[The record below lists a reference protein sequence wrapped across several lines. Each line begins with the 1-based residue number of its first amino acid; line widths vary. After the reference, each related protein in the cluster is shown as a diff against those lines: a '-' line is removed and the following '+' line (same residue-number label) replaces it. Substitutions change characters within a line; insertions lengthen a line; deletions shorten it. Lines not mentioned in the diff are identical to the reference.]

1 MHKLKFESDDGTI
14 TCLLTVK
21 SNIPKEK
28 LESAFKSLM
37 LHLETSI
44 GVYPNR
50 SIFDGLTKMRGEFFS
65 KVLKFLVDEN
75 LSKGQDVP
83 SHILQH
89 LSDKSKGS
97 NWSFDHDDD

>member
-1 MHKLKFESDDGTI
+1 MQKIKFTSDDGSI

-21 SNIPKEK
+21 NSIPKDK
-28 LESAFKSLM
+28 LEAAFKSLM

-50 SIFDGLTKMRGEFFS
+50 PIFDGVTKLRGEFLS

-75 LSKGQDVP
+75 LNKGQQVP

-89 LSDKSKGS
+89 LSKNTQS
-97 NWSFDHDDD
+97 NWSYDED

>member
-21 SNIPKEK
+21 NNIPKDK
-28 LESAFKSLM
+28 LEAAFKSLM

-50 SIFDGLTKMRGEFFS
+50 PIFDGLTKMRGEFYS

-75 LSKGQDVP
+75 LSHGQEIP
-83 SHILQH
+83 QHILQH
-89 LSDKSKGS
+89 LSSGGRQT
-97 NWSFDHDDD
+97 NWSYDED

>member
-14 TCLLTVK
+14 TCLLTVRN
-21 SNIPKEK
+21 NIPKDK

-50 SIFDGLTKMRGEFFS
+50 PIFDGLTKMRGEFYS

-75 LSKGQDVP
+75 LNKGHDVP

-89 LSDKSKGS
+89 LSNKSKAS
-97 NWSFDHDDD
+97 NWSYDDD